1 MKPVW
6 KDCVTITASPSPLQR
21 ERPSCLL

>member
-6 KDCVTITASPSPLQR
+6 KDCVTITARPSPLQH